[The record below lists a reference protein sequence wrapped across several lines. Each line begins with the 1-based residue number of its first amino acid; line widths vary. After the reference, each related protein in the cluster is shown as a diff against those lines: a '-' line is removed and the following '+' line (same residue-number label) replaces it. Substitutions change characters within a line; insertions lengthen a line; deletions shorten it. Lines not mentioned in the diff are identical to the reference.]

1 MAEVVA
7 AVVAVAKMV
16 AMEGMAKD
24 NADSEILVVEVV
36 GIVVV
41 EVHSYTVA

>member
-1 MAEVVA
+1 MVE
-7 AVVAVAKMV
+7 AVVAVVVVAKMV
-16 AMEGMAKD
+16 VMADMAKD

-41 EVHSYTVA
+41 EVHPCTVA